1 MSAAGYPERPLPW
14 FQRACLLVRALEPAF
29 EVYRDLLGFELAHV
43 GEDGPD
49 AYSYEIFRLPRG
61 RSNVGRKDQPVLIAE
76 KSVSRNHGY
85 VTSDGKTLKVGDGG
99 SKFGTH
105 VDGKK
110 VSSESEVTEGQVI
123 RFGGREDGSAD
134 FRASKESVLIA
145 LTACGEKHAA
155 FRTQALTCGLDVIGE
170 HDAWP
175 QVPLACVSTADP
187 SKKKPFS
194 VACLRA
200 AALGVKLVQPS
211 YLEAW
216 QSRSPL
222 SEAPPAVEDH
232 LLPSSALFGD
242 AADIT

>member
-1 MSAAGYPERPLPW
+1 MW
-14 FQRACLLVRALEPAF
+14 LLTQTNPPA
-29 EVYRDLLGFELAHV
+29 
-43 GEDGPD
+43 DGSKPT
-49 AYSYEIFRLPRG
+49 IFRLPRG

-85 VTSDGKTLKVGDGG
+85 LTSDGKILKVGDGG

-110 VSSESEVTEGQVI
+110 VSSESEVKEGSVI

-155 FRTQALTCGLDVIGE
+155 FKTQALTCGLDVIGE

-216 QSRSPL
+216 
-222 SEAPPAVEDH
+222 
-232 LLPSSALFGD
+232 
-242 AADIT
+242 